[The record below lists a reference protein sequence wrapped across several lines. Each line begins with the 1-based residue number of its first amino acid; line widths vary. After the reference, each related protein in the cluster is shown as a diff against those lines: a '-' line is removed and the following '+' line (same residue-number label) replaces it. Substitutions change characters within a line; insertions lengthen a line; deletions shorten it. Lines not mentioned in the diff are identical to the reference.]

1 MIELY
6 ISTKAE
12 AFKTEVLKNGTSNLF
27 SDIGGN
33 CLLFLTET
41 KNKKKPFSS
50 LVTKVMITMSLVHVW
65 RTWKSDRYGVTME
78 KCHLQFPK
86 QGWHRRSI
94 TCVTIDLP
102 WLTMELR
109 PDKPIISWKHPELK
123 VRVIHLTSQTTQ
135 LSHTHLTHVWKR
147 SHGPAVG
154 QNHFPQS
161 VLYNEVLTAHAIY
174 WLLHWNWQTERLCG
188 RRMVVSLLV
197 MGPHDRGR
205 HPA

>member
-12 AFKTEVLKNGTSNLF
+12 AFKTEVLKNGTSKLF

-41 KNKKKPFSS
+41 KNKKSPFSY

-65 RTWKSDRYGVTME
+65 RMWKSDRYGVTME

-94 TCVTIDLP
+94 ICVTIDLP
-102 WLTMELR
+102 WLKMELR
-109 PDKPIISWKHPELK
+109 PDKPTVSWKHPKLK
-123 VRVIHLTSQTTQ
+123 VRVRHLPSQTTQ
-135 LSHTHLTHVWKR
+135 LSRTPLTHAGKR

-154 QNHFPQS
+154 QSHFTQS
-161 VLYNEVLTAHAIY
+161 VFYNEVLTAHAIY
-174 WLLHWNWQTERLCG
+174 WILYWNWQTEGPCG
-188 RRMVVSLLV
+188 HRMAVSPSV
-197 MGPHDRGR
+197 MGPHGRGR